1 MNVQNAIQAI
11 RDQKFQPIYLVLG
24 TEEFLQKQV
33 RQAFTDSLQLDV
45 DDLNF
50 AEFDME
56 EDSLDAILDEAESMP
71 FFGDYRMI
79 FVENPVILTAEK
91 KSNAPEHNIDRFLTY
106 LKEPVDTTI
115 LVFFAGYEKLDER
128 KKITKQLKKNAEVID
143 VAPMDESQVR
153 RFLQQTLDNDKMNME
168 RNAFELFVRLTNANL
183 TKAMRELKKLQLFAA
198 QTKHITKKN
207 VEDLVPKSLE
217 DNVFELTNY
226 VLQGKT
232 TEALQLYEDLHIQ
245 GEETIKINAI
255 LISQIR
261 IYLQTAILLKM
272 GYQQGNITRSL
283 NVHPYRVKLAIQ
295 QVRKMDIPTLTQL
308 YDQLIENDYKIKTG
322 QMNKEFLF
330 QLFLLQAA

>member
-1 MNVQNAIQAI
+1 MNVQNALQTIH
-11 RDQKFQPIYLVLG
+11 DQKFQSLYLVLG
-24 TEEFLQKQV
+24 TEEYLQKQV

-56 EDSLDAILDEAESMP
+56 EDSLDTILDEAESMP

-79 FVENPVILTAEK
+79 FVENPFILTAEK
-91 KSNAPEHNIDRFLTY
+91 KTNAPEHNIDRLISY
-106 LKEPVDTTI
+106 LKNPVDTTI
-115 LVFFAGYEKLDER
+115 LVFFADYEKLDER
-128 KKITKQLKKNAEVID
+128 KKISKQLKKNAEVID

-153 RFLQQTLDNDKMNME
+153 RFLQQTLDNDEINME
-168 RNAFELFVRLTNANL
+168 RNAFELFIRLTDANL
-183 TKAMRELKKLQLFAA
+183 TKVMKELKKLQLFAV
-198 QTKHITKKN
+198 QSKQITKKD
-207 VEDLVPKSLE
+207 VEELVPKSLE

-232 TEALQLYEDLHIQ
+232 ADALQLYGDLHVQ

-261 IYLQTAILLKM
+261 IYLQTAILLNM

-295 QVRKMDIPTLTQL
+295 QARKMEIQTLTHL
-308 YDQLIENDYKIKTG
+308 YDELIENDYKIKTG
-322 QMNKEFLF
+322 QMDKEFLF